1 MRKALAVI
9 ALLLLTACSPSS
21 SYVKGEVVSC
31 ESISQDTSFVGG
43 IEMDCLDRTTGARLG
58 ALRGPMILNVWGSW
72 CGPCREEIP
81 ILRSFYE
88 KAQGKVALVGIDVEE
103 ATFDDGRR
111 FVERNG
117 IVWPNLYDPDGRS
130 REYFGLGVPVTWFIA
145 PDGSVAGKK
154 IGAFTDESELL
165 TLTTKYLGVKL

>member
-1 MRKALAVI
+1 MRKVLVVI

-58 ALRGPMILNVWGSW
+58 ALRGPMLVNVWGSW

-117 IVWPNLYDPDGRS
+117 ILWPNLYDPDGRS